1 VMTILRSELGS
12 VNTRNLKSPSEEID
26 TPVGCIDIATL
37 FKGKGRAKHYQESLR
52 AEKWGF

>member
-1 VMTILRSELGS
+1 MTILRSELGS